1 MLRRVK
7 QTGCVYPPGWTEP
20 SSFTISG
27 ANDSAPSGIPGLPNG
42 TDVNGEY
49 TKTNYVCPS
58 TSDPFCGESKSC
70 TYKPVYQKGGSDGL
84 WLYTDATDSW
94 QVGTSGNSVD
104 CAGSAGGLLVWSKG
118 YCPAS
123 PDDCNTEANWV
134 RFFSPSAW
142 DVDNMRI
149 VASNN

>member
-27 ANDSAPSGIPGLPNG
+27 ANNSAPSADPSMPGILKLNG

-58 TSDPFCGESKSC
+58 TSDPFCEQSKSC
-70 TYKPVYQKGGSDGL
+70 TFKPVYQKGGSDGL

-134 RFFSPSAW
+134 RFSLRQRGMSTT
-142 DVDNMRI
+142 
-149 VASNN
+149 